1 MSSLVRLLFGRSLNY
16 SFAFAGEDRV
26 IIRMLRPLIG
36 RRGYYVDVGCNHPK
50 FLSNTYSLYR
60 RGWRGICIDANQ
72 RLVDK
77 FGFYRP
83 RDLAVCALI
92 SDLDGPRTFYNIQNN
107 VLSTT
112 EEQNIQSYA
121 NEGMSV
127 VPAEMQAQTLTEV
140 LEKAGAPKNFDLL
153 NIDVEEHDLEALRS
167 LDLSR
172 HKPRLIVVE
181 DETFD
186 PHRSADNPICL
197 YLSEHGYRLEGFVI
211 KNLYFMS
218 EPEPPTRRDTKK
230 ESIL

>member
-1 MSSLVRLLFGRSLNY
+1 MSSLVRLMLGRSLNY

-26 IIRMLRPLIG
+26 IISMLKPPIG

-83 RDLAVCALI
+83 RDLAICALI
-92 SDLDGPRTFYNIQNN
+92 SDLDVPRIFYKIQND

-127 VPAEMQAQTLTEV
+127 VPAEMQPQTLTEV
-140 LEKAGAPKNFDLL
+140 LEQAGAPKNFDLL

-172 HKPRLIVVE
+172 YKPRLIVVE

-186 PHRSADNPICL
+186 SQRPEVNPIFL
-197 YLSEHGYRLEGFVI
+197 YLSEQGYRLEGFVL

-218 EPEPPTRRDTKK
+218 EPEPPTHQETKIK
-230 ESIL
+230 HIP